1 MFTLDQINEIHDTHG
16 KATTLPAYLNALRE
30 IGVQESVS
38 FVTDGH
44 TEHHGAD
51 GYVVST
57 PPAHEKFAIAEVS
70 DRAMLAEALEE
81 KDYVKMSKALADSG
95 IEKWIFDTRALTIAY
110 LDRAGNSLLE
120 EDVSGRQPG

>member
-1 MFTLDQINEIHDTHG
+1 MFTIDQINEIHDRHG
-16 KATTLPAYLNALRE
+16 KAATLPAYLNALRE

-44 TEHHGAD
+44 TEHRGAD

-57 PPAHEKFAIAEVS
+57 PPAHQTFAIAEVS
-70 DRAMLAEALEE
+70 DRAMLAEALKV

-95 IEKWIFDTRALTIAY
+95 IQKWIFDTHALTISY
-110 LDRAGNSLLE
+110 LDKAGNTLLE
-120 EDVSGRQPG
+120 EDVT